1 MSLVKLVI
9 KNLMNRGMT
18 RKQAKEVYNSGPKM
32 KAPWQGIYAG
42 TTRQVRRAALNI
54 HYTMLDHE
62 NALDARIAKRRK
74 AGLFGKGKAADHK
87 EKLFR
92 EANQFPVP
100 VDRGGVP
107 LPGVRP
113 IMDTISQLFDLGNGI
128 TERKTLKVV
137 VGYTKPN
144 LTYRPNG
151 KREVARRQGL
161 KYTPPQFIPMSA
173 KARFYA

>member
-9 KNLMNRGMT
+9 KNLMDRGMT
-18 RKQAKEVYNSGPKM
+18 RKQAKEVYNAGPKM
-32 KAPWQGIYAG
+32 EAPWHGMLAG
-42 TTRQVRRAALNI
+42 STRQTRRAALRA
-54 HYTMLDHE
+54 HYKMLDHE
-62 NALDARIAKRRK
+62 NALDARISKRRK
-74 AGLFGKGKAADHK
+74 SGAFGKGKAADQR
-87 EKLFR
+87 EKDFR
-92 EANQFPVP
+92 QAHQFPVP

-113 IMDTISQLFDLGNGI
+113 IMDTISQLVDIGGGI
-128 TERKTLKVV
+128 MDRKTFKVV
-137 VGYTKPN
+137 GGYTKPN
-144 LTYRPNG
+144 LTYKPNG